1 MGDRE
6 VTTQRTYTASE
17 YGRQTSQTQGVNV
30 STGVNASVNLDHS
43 VCPENE
49 NTE

>member
-17 YGRQTSQTQGVNV
+17 YDRQTPQTQGVNV

-43 VCPENE
+43 AYPENE